1 MDATNS
7 KSAAPDAAG
16 LPDIRNLVKNV
27 LEEMAAVEH
36 QRAEPAYKVELTEE
50 RRRRES
56 LEKRVNELI
65 EENKRSR
72 AAADEAD
79 RASQI
84 RAELQR
90 LGVQKVD
97 LAFRVVKDD
106 IRRGDGGDLIAR
118 TGEGEQSYKEYLAS
132 FVSQN
137 PEFLPPRIAG
147 GSGSSS
153 AKKESTHGASIDIE
167 RIRPGMSQEEL
178 QRVRDQIALVASQAL
193 RGE

>member
-1 MDATNS
+1 MDANNGKPS
-7 KSAAPDAAG
+7 SEGAG
-16 LPDIRNLVKNV
+16 LPDIRHLVKSV
-27 LEEMAAVEH
+27 LEEVSTVEH
-36 QRAEPAYKVELTEE
+36 QRAEPAYKVELMEE
-50 RRRRES
+50 RKRRES
-56 LEKRVNELI
+56 LEKRVNELV

-72 AAADEAD
+72 AAAEEAD

-106 IRRGDGGDLIAR
+106 IRRSDGGDLVAR
-118 TGEGEQSYKEYLAS
+118 AGDGEQSVKEYLSA

-153 AKKESTHGASIDIE
+153 AKKESHGMAIDIE

-178 QRVRDQIALVASQAL
+178 QRVRDQIALVASQTL

>member
-1 MDATNS
+1 MDATNTGS
-7 KSAAPDAAG
+7 TNSEAAG
-16 LPDIRNLVKNV
+16 LPDIRNLVKSV
-27 LEEMAAVEH
+27 LEEMATVEH
-36 QRAEPAYKVELTEE
+36 QKAEPAYKVELTEE

-56 LEKRVNELI
+56 LEKRVNELV

-72 AAADEAD
+72 AAAEEAD

-97 LAFRVVKDD
+97 LAFRVVREE
-106 IRRGDGGDLIAR
+106 IRRGESGDLIAR
-118 TGEGEQSYKEYLAS
+118 TAEGDQSYKEYLAG

-147 GSGSSS
+147 GSGSTSV
-153 AKKESTHGASIDIE
+153 KKESTSGATIDIE

-178 QRVRDQIALVASQAL
+178 QRVRDQIALVASQTL

>member
-1 MDATNS
+1 MDANNG
-7 KSAAPDAAG
+7 KPAG
-16 LPDIRNLVKNV
+16 GDGSNLTDIRFVVKSV
-27 LEEMAAVEH
+27 LEEMSTVER

-50 RRRRES
+50 RKRRES
-56 LEKRVNELI
+56 LEKRVNELV

-72 AAADEAD
+72 AAAEEAD

-97 LAFRVVKDD
+97 LAFRVVRDD
-106 IRRGDGGDLIAR
+106 IRRADGGELVAR
-118 TGEGEQSYKEYLAS
+118 TGDGEQAYKEYLAT

-147 GSGSSS
+147 GSGSNS
-153 AKKESTHGASIDIE
+153 AKKESSHGAAIDIE

-178 QRVRDQIALVASQAL
+178 QRVRDQIALVASQTL

>member
-1 MDATNS
+1 MDMNTGKAD
-7 KSAAPDAAG
+7 DAA
-16 LPDIRNLVKNV
+16 LPEIRHIIKSV
-27 LEEMAAVEH
+27 LEEMSTVER
-36 QRAEPAYKVELTEE
+36 QKAEPAYKVELTEE
-50 RRRRES
+50 RKRRES
-56 LEKRVNELI
+56 LEKRVNELV

-79 RASQI
+79 RASHI

-106 IRRGDGGDLIAR
+106 IRRTEGGDLVAR
-118 TGEGEQSYKEYLAS
+118 TSDGEQSVKEYLS
-132 FVSQN
+132 TFVSQN
-137 PEFLPPRIAG
+137 PEFLPPRMAG
-147 GSGSSS
+147 GSGSSP
-153 AKKESTHGASIDIE
+153 AKKESSNGMAIDIE

-178 QRVRDQIALVASQAL
+178 QRVRDQIALVASQTL